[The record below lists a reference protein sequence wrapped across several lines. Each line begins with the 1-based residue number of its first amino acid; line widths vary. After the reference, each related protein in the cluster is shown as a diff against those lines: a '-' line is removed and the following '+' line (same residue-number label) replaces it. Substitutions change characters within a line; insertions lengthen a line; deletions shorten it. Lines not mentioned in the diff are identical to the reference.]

1 MRSPLR
7 GEVYFIDLGGS
18 VGRKPFVV
26 VSNNLRNT
34 NLGSVVAIRITTSGK
49 HSYVPTVI
57 PLRPTDPLV
66 GFALCDDMERFDRD
80 ELGEHR
86 GALGPATM
94 RDVGDGLRVALGLN

>member
-7 GEVYFIDLGGS
+7 GEVYFIDLGS
-18 VGRKPFVV
+18 SIGRKPFVV

-34 NLGSVVAIRITTSGK
+34 KLGSVIAIRITTSGK
-49 HSYVPTVI
+49 RAYVPTVV
-57 PLRPTDPLV
+57 PLRSNDPLV
-66 GFALCDDMERFDRD
+66 GFALCDDIELFDRD

-94 RDVGDGLRVALGLN
+94 RDVGQGLRVALGLN